1 MAEAA
6 IVNEDGIAA
15 GAGAGTG
22 GATADQTWATG
33 FDEETRGWLGGMGVD
48 KLPPDQALAKVIPM
62 YRGAEKKLGVPADRL
77 IAMPKDDNDADG
89 FRAAMLKLGLPETP
103 DGYEL
108 NAPEGD
114 PGTFIKEAT
123 GWMHE
128 LGIPKRQA
136 HGLAEKWNGY
146 VQAQQT
152 AREAELN
159 AKATKDIEGLKTE
172 LGEQYD
178 ASVEL
183 ARRVRRASGLSD
195 QEAQQIEDTIGVGRA
210 MKMFAELGRSMGEHR
225 FKGGEGGGATFGMSP
240 EAAKARIIDLRKDKN
255 WTDEM
260 FAGDA
265 NKKAE
270 WQRLHDI
277 AFGTAPAGKP
287 IDIYA

>member
-6 IVNEDGIAA
+6 IVNEDGSAAGAAA
-15 GAGAGTG
+15 GAGAGGT
-22 GATADQTWATG
+22 TADQAWTTG

-77 IAMPKDDNDADG
+77 FTLPKDDSDADG

-108 NAPEGD
+108 KAPDGD

-159 AKATKDIEGLKTE
+159 AKAAKDIEGLKTE
-172 LGEQYD
+172 MGDQYD

-183 ARRVRRASGLSD
+183 ARRVRRAAGLSD
-195 QEAQQIEDTIGVGRA
+195 QEAQQIEDSIGVGRA
-210 MKMFAELGRSMGEHR
+210 MKMFSELGRSMGEHR
-225 FKGGEGGGATFGMSP
+225 FKGGDGGGSTFGMSP
-240 EAAKARIIDLRKDKN
+240 EGARARIVELTKDQGFQAKLFANDLASKEE
-255 WTDEM
+255 WT
-260 FAGDA
+260 
-265 NKKAE
+265 
-270 WQRLHDI
+270 RLHK
-277 AFGTAPAGKP
+277 TAYPEQ
-287 IDIYA
+287 

>member
-1 MAEAA
+1 MAEASMM
-6 IVNEDGIAA
+6 NEDGSAA
-15 GAGAGTG
+15 GGAAAGNPV
-22 GATADQTWATG
+22 DQAWATG

-77 IAMPKDDNDADG
+77 LALPKDDNDAEG

-103 DGYEL
+103 DGYGL
-108 NAPEGD
+108 QAPEGD

-146 VQAQQT
+146 VQAQQQS
-152 AREAELN
+152 REAELN
-159 AKATKDIEGLKTE
+159 AKATKDIDSLKTE
-172 LGEQYD
+172 LGDQYD

-210 MKMFAELGRSMGEHR
+210 MKMFAELGKSMGEHR
-225 FKGGEGGGATFGMSP
+225 FKGGEGGSTTFGMSP
-240 EAAKARIIDLRKDKN
+240 EGARARIVELTKDQGFQAKLFANDLTSKEE
-255 WTDEM
+255 WT
-260 FAGDA
+260 
-265 NKKAE
+265 
-270 WQRLHDI
+270 RLHK
-277 AFGTAPAGKP
+277 TAYPEQ
-287 IDIYA
+287 

>member
-6 IVNEDGIAA
+6 IVNEDGSAA
-15 GAGAGTG
+15 GTGAGTG
-22 GATADQTWATG
+22 GATTDQTWAAG

-89 FRAAMLKLGLPETP
+89 FRAAMLKLGLPETA
-103 DGYEL
+103 DGYDL
-108 NAPEGD
+108 KAPEGD
-114 PGTFIKEAT
+114 PGTFLKEAT

-146 VQAQQT
+146 VQAQQQ

-159 AKATKDIEGLKTE
+159 AKATKDIDGLKLE
-172 LGEQYD
+172 LGDQYD

-183 ARRVRRASGLSD
+183 ARRVRRAAGLSD
-195 QEAQQIEDTIGVGRA
+195 QEAQQIEDTFGVGRA
-210 MKMFAELGRSMGEHR
+210 LKMFAELGRSMGEHR
-225 FKGGEGGGATFGMSP
+225 FKGGEGGSTTFGMSP
-240 EAAKARIIDLRKDKN
+240 EGARARIVELKKDTGFQSKLFANDLAAKEE
-255 WTDEM
+255 WT
-260 FAGDA
+260 
-265 NKKAE
+265 
-270 WQRLHDI
+270 RLHK
-277 AFGTAPAGKP
+277 TAYP
-287 IDIYA
+287 DQ